1 MTQLS
6 ENKRSRHVLIANFGE
21 FDVRDSC
28 PRQHQLS
35 RYKNPHN
42 CGKLPAASS
51 SISSILGTGESA
63 MTRVSKFCGTSLIRL
78 CISAALFLACA
89 FTAAA
94 QYTDRQ
100 AIDDLGGPQAFAAR
114 RAELAKQ
121 LKTGYAILFAR
132 NDIPEA
138 AHYREDNDF
147 YYFTGLQDPGAVLLM
162 DLEKGTIT
170 IFEPQQ
176 AGRTAQVYGP
186 NLLALPAADQQSL
199 GYNTVLPIGNLDLVL
214 SSTLQ
219 RNPGGDFWVR
229 LGFPDK
235 ADGARPEVGRDHAWK
250 FAHPY
255 HEPLPSDLAPAKL
268 LQERYPMSHFRDLT
282 PTIDSMRNIKSADE
296 IAVLR
301 RIGKIS
307 AEGDAD
313 AIAHAHPGMYQYQIE
328 ARAYFY
334 DYDHGAQGMAYPA
347 IVSSGADI
355 NVIHYF
361 ANRHKIEPNELVV
374 FDFGGSLDHETM
386 DITRT
391 FNISGKFTSEQA
403 KWYAVD
409 LESQKATI
417 ALLTPGH
424 TYEEA
429 AAAGQ
434 AVYEK
439 NGIGDQ
445 WRGYPGHFLGFATH
459 DVFRPSG
466 PVKAGQVVTV
476 EPYFEFPERHEHYRV
491 EDTILVTNGAPENLS
506 AAVPK
511 ELADVEKLVG
521 SAR

>member
-1 MTQLS
+1 MLHES
-6 ENKRSRHVLIANFGE
+6 LRMKACAIRFSLAAAVL
-21 FDVRDSC
+21 
-28 PRQHQLS
+28 
-35 RYKNPHN
+35 
-42 CGKLPAASS
+42 
-51 SISSILGTGESA
+51 
-63 MTRVSKFCGTSLIRL
+63 
-78 CISAALFLACA
+78 LAC
-89 FTAAA
+89 TLAAGA

-138 AHYREDNDF
+138 NHYREDNDF
-147 YYFTGLQDPGAVLLM
+147 YYFTGLQDPGAVILM
-162 DLEKGTIT
+162 DNEKGTVV

-186 NLLALPAADQQSL
+186 NLLALSAADQKAL
-199 GYNTVLPIGNLDLVL
+199 GYDSVVPIGNLDLML
-214 SSTLQ
+214 SVTLQ
-219 RNPGGDFWVR
+219 RNAGGDFWVR

-255 HEPLPSDLAPAKL
+255 HEPLPDDLAPAKL
-268 LQERYPMSHFRDLT
+268 LQERYPMAHFRDLA
-282 PTIDSMRNIKSADE
+282 PAIDAMRNIKSSDE

-307 AEGDAD
+307 AEGDRE

-334 DYDHGAQGMAYPA
+334 DYDHGAQGAAYPA
-347 IVSSGADI
+347 IVSSGNDI

-361 ANRHKIEPNELVV
+361 ADRHKIEANQLVV
-374 FDFGGSLDHETM
+374 FDFGASLDHETM

-391 FNISGKFTSEQA
+391 FNISGKFTPDQA

-409 LESQKATI
+409 LEAQKAVI

-429 AAAGQ
+429 SEAGR
-434 AVYEK
+434 AIFEK

-459 DVFRPSG
+459 DVMRPSG
-466 PVKAGQVVTV
+466 PIKPGQVLTS
-476 EPYFEFPERHEHYRV
+476 EPYIDFPDKHEHYRV
-491 EDTILVTNGAPENLS
+491 EDTVLITNGAPEILS
-506 AAVPK
+506 SAVPK
-511 ELADVEKLVG
+511 EMADVEKLVG
-521 SAR
+521 SAP

>member
-1 MTQLS
+1 MIRVWKT
-6 ENKRSRHVLIANFGE
+6 G
-21 FDVRDSC
+21 
-28 PRQHQLS
+28 
-35 RYKNPHN
+35 
-42 CGKLPAASS
+42 ASD
-51 SISSILGTGESA
+51 ILMRA
-63 MTRVSKFCGTSLIRL
+63 CL
-78 CISAALFLACA
+78 SAAISLSYAVMA
-89 FTAAA
+89 RA

-121 LKTGYAILFAR
+121 LKTGHAILFAR

-147 YYFTGLQDPGAVLLM
+147 YYFTGLQDPGAVMLI
-162 DLEKGTIT
+162 DVEKGTTT

-199 GYNTVLPIGNLDLVL
+199 GYSTVLPIGNLDINL
-214 SSTLQ
+214 SMTLQ

-235 ADGARPEVGRDHAWK
+235 ADGARAEVGRDHAWK

-255 HEPLPSDLAPAKL
+255 HEPLPSDLAPGKL
-268 LQERYPMSHFRDLT
+268 LQERYPMAHFRDLA
-282 PTIDSMRNIKSADE
+282 PAIDTMRNIKSADE
-296 IAVLR
+296 IAILR

-307 AEGDAD
+307 AEGNRD

-328 ARAYFY
+328 ARAFFY
-334 DYDHGAQGMAYPA
+334 YSDHGAQGMSYPA
-347 IVSSGADI
+347 IVGSGSDI
-355 NVIHYF
+355 NTIHYF

-391 FNISGKFTSEQA
+391 FNISGKFTPEQT

-409 LESQKATI
+409 LESQKAVI
-417 ALLTPGH
+417 GLLTPGH

-439 NGIGDQ
+439 AGIGDQ
-445 WRGYPGHFLGFATH
+445 WRGFPGHFVGFATH

-476 EPYFEFPERHEHYRV
+476 EPLFEFPEKHQHYRV
-491 EDTILVTNGAPENLS
+491 EDTILVTDGAPENLS

-521 SAR
+521 SVQ

>member
-1 MTQLS
+1 MKWNSFVARSVRFALITFVALS
-6 ENKRSRHVLIANFGE
+6 FSI
-21 FDVRDSC
+21 
-28 PRQHQLS
+28 
-35 RYKNPHN
+35 
-42 CGKLPAASS
+42 AAS
-51 SISSILGTGESA
+51 
-63 MTRVSKFCGTSLIRL
+63 
-78 CISAALFLACA
+78 
-89 FTAAA
+89 A

-100 AIDDLGGPQAFAAR
+100 AIDDLGGPQGFAAR
-114 RAELAKQ
+114 RAALAAQ

-147 YYFTGLQDPGAVLLM
+147 FYFTGLQDPGAVMLM
-162 DLEKGTIT
+162 DVEKGVVTIY
-170 IFEPQQ
+170 EPQQ

-199 GYNTVLPIGNLDLVL
+199 GYKAVLPIGNLDIVL
-214 SSTLQ
+214 SMILGRTPSV
-219 RNPGGDFWVR
+219 DFWVR

-268 LQERYPMSHFRDLT
+268 LQERYAMAHFRDLT
-282 PTIDSMRNIKSADE
+282 PAIDNLRNIKSADE

-307 AEGDAD
+307 AEGNAD
-313 AIAHAHPGMYQYQIE
+313 AIAHAYPGMYQYQIE
-328 ARAYFY
+328 ARAFFY
-334 DYDHGAQGMAYPA
+334 YSDHGAQGFSYPA
-347 IVSSGADI
+347 IVGSGSDI
-355 NVIHYF
+355 NTIHYF
-361 ANRHKIEPNELVV
+361 SDRHKIEANELVV
-374 FDFGGSLDHETM
+374 FDFAGSLDHETM

-391 FNISGKFTSEQA
+391 FNISGKFTPEQA

-409 LESQKATI
+409 LDAQKSVI

-439 NGIGDQ
+439 AGIGDQ
-445 WRGYPGHFLGFATH
+445 WRGFPGHFVGFATH

-466 PVKAGQVVTV
+466 SVKAGQVVTV
-476 EPYFEFPERHEHYRV
+476 EPLFEFPEKRMHYRV
-491 EDTILVTNGAPENLS
+491 EDTILITDGAPENLS

-511 ELADVEKLVG
+511 ELSDVEKLVG
-521 SAR
+521 NAK